1 MVNLTYVNHPVSGA
15 ITGDAQKFQSRI
27 IANGTLDYDTLVAK
41 VAANTKESESIIMGI
56 LNETGKVV
64 KEALAIGNRIAM
76 ENRLRIE
83 FGAQGSSFSEDAPWD
98 ASRNKITLNVI
109 LSSAIRD
116 LAKDIV
122 PINVLKPVTIQVLG
136 VQDAETLEQ
145 NILTLGHTALLQ
157 GKNLK
162 INKENPEE
170 GVYLVKGESEYKL
183 EVTDSTAG
191 TIDANVEGVPADE
204 GYRLEVR
211 GRAGL
216 GTNRMLVTAKVN
228 GITVKVA

>member
-1 MVNLTYVNHPVSGA
+1 MLTYINAPVSGA
-15 ITGDAQKFQSRI
+15 ISGDKQLFQSKI
-27 IANGTLDYDTLVAK
+27 ISTGTVSFDDLVNE
-41 VAANTKESESIIMGI
+41 VAENIKDKASVVGSI
-56 LNETGKVV
+56 LAETGAVIKRHLG
-64 KEALAIGNRIAM
+64 EGNRIAAD
-76 ENRLRIE
+76 N
-83 FGAQGSSFSEDAPWD
+83 FGQIAIYGQGSSPFEDAPWD
-98 ASRNKITLNVI
+98 PSRNSLVVRATLAA
-109 LSSAIRD
+109 AIRD
-116 LAKDIV
+116 AAKDLV
-122 PINVLKPVTIQVLG
+122 PENVLKPVTIQVLG

-162 INKENPEE
+162 INKENQEE

-183 EVTDSTAG
+183 EVTDSSAG
-191 TIDANVEGVPADE
+191 TIDANVDGVPADE

-228 GITVKVA
+228 DITVKAA